1 MSFSWSFL
9 SLTTG
14 GKVTRK
20 EQFLEEME
28 RIIPW
33 GELLPIVEK
42 VWYNKRLWRKKT
54 DALLML
60 KIFFLQKWY
69 TLADVSIEEEIWDR
83 KSFQKFLNIDAGSDG
98 VPDATT
104 LENFRHAL
112 EEYKIGEKLFQI
124 FSELFLKKWLI
135 LQQGTSVDATII
147 VAPSST
153 KNKEKQRDPEMKQ
166 TKKGNQWY
174 FGMKLH
180 CGTDTRSGCIHTLKT
195 SGANEHDSLYFEDC
209 LHGEEKA
216 VFADKAYQKKER
228 IQILRKK
235 GISVKIHRKAR
246 KWEKLSKKQE
256 EENRKRSKI
265 RSKTEHPFHIIKNIF
280 GWKKVR
286 YRWLMKNTE
295 HFFVISALTNI
306 YILRQEL
313 LKKPLFTPLLLT
325 PT

>member
-1 MSFSWSFL
+1 MD
-9 SLTTG
+9 
-14 GKVTRK
+14 
-20 EQFLEEME
+20 

-33 GELLPIVEK
+33 DDLVNTVEA

-69 TLADVSIEEEIWDR
+69 TLADVSVEEEIWDR
-83 KSFQKFLNIDAGSDG
+83 ISFQKFLGIDAGSDG

-112 EEYKIGEKLFQI
+112 EEHKTGEKIFQI
-124 FSELFLKKWLI
+124 LSLLFLEKWLI
-135 LQQGTSVDATII
+135 LQRGTSVDATII

-153 KNKEKQRDPEMKQ
+153 KNKKKERDPEMKQ

-195 SGANEHDSLYFEDC
+195 SSANEHDSLYFEDC
-209 LHGEEKA
+209 LHGVENA

-228 IQILRKK
+228 IRTLREK

-246 KWEKLSKKQE
+246 KGEKLSKRQE
-256 EENRKRSKI
+256 EENRRRSTV

-280 GWKKVR
+280 GWKKIR
-286 YRWLMKNTE
+286 YRWLVKNTE
-295 HFFVISALTNI
+295 HFFVICALTNI
-306 YILRQEL
+306 YILKQKL
-313 LKKPLFTPLLLT
+313 LKTPLLS
-325 PT
+325 P